1 MSSQIEAYE
10 TKQSNQERCRD
21 SAGGGVA
28 QVRGGRDDACLPF
41 RDSLPA
47 ARIPIRSNQRIRAPL
62 GRNRT
67 VRARACCGAAV
78 LRCCGAAV
86 LRGRVASCLHGH
98 AHVCGVGRAC
108 MVHVRGGV
116 CLRLRSHLAEEIASR
131 GGRLEVICRGHLK
144 RPGHREARRAA
155 DRARSRQVAADR
167 ARCGR
172 ARRARA

>member
-1 MSSQIEAYE
+1 MTTPASLSGTPCPPHAFPSEAISVYGPL
-10 TKQSNQERCRD
+10 
-21 SAGGGVA
+21 SAEIA
-28 QVRGGRDDACLPF
+28 LSGR
-41 RDSLPA
+41 
-47 ARIPIRSNQRIRAPL
+47 
-62 GRNRT
+62 
-67 VRARACCGAAV
+67 VRAAVLRCCGAAV

-86 LRGRVASCLHGH
+86 LRCCVASCLHGH

-108 MVHVRGGV
+108 MVYVRGGV

-131 GGRLEVICRGHLK
+131 GGRLEGICRGHLK

>member
-10 TKQSNQERCRD
+10 TEQSNQERCRD

-47 ARIPIRSNQRIRAPL
+47 ARNPIRSNQRIHGPL
-62 GRNRT
+62 SAEIALSGR
-67 VRARACCGAAV
+67 VRAAV